1 MGLLAGSGGGVRRES
16 LSALF
21 IKCPI
26 KEQSGT
32 SSPPLIFNTSLIKGA
47 EPRVSSA
54 RHLQD
59 LRGFNDENQSEHRR
73 LSRGR

>member
-1 MGLLAGSGGGVRRES
+1 MGLLPASGGMRHES

-32 SSPPLIFNTSLIKGA
+32 SSPPLIFNISLIKGA
-47 EPRVSSA
+47 EPAFSSA
-54 RHLQD
+54 R
-59 LRGFNDENQSEHRR
+59 R
-73 LSRGR
+73 L